1 MNNNTNTRKIKKG
14 SFPLVSYLPE
24 KQRQVFHYPLGVND
38 RDCRLTTS
46 EALSGTV
53 ESQTKVKRWR
63 ETPQGWKIK
72 TVPMDCIT
80 IIAGILLLSAQLS
93 YCDEVYRK
101 NSKGNELYKQGKYD
115 EAYKEYDDALL
126 TAPTD
131 TLLRMNK
138 GSALYRLG
146 RFDEAESTYADAVTL
161 KNKRKQ
167 ADAHYNLGNILFKE
181 GDQLMQSGGQ
191 GADEKYKAALQHYI
205 AALDLK
211 PDDKDAKFNLELTQ
225 RRIKMQ
231 QQQQK
236 KQDNKNQNKKDQNK
250 QDKNNK
256 NQNKQDQN
264 KQDQKKSDQDKNKKD
279 EGKNPQDQNQ
289 NVQNGQKPSPNENK
303 EDMKKEE
310 AKRIVAQYADDADSL
325 NKPPKKKAAGFMSRK
340 PEKDW

>member
-1 MNNNTNTRKIKKG
+1 
-14 SFPLVSYLPE
+14 
-24 KQRQVFHYPLGVND
+24 VNINA
-38 RDCRLTTS
+38 TAT
-46 EALSGTV
+46 G
-53 ESQTKVKRWR
+53 
-63 ETPQGWKIK
+63 
-72 TVPMDCIT
+72 CIA
-80 IIAGILLLSAQLS
+80 IVAGMLFLCVQWS
-93 YCDEVYRK
+93 YCDEVYEK
-101 NSKGNELYKQGKYD
+101 NSRGNELYKQGKYD
-115 EAYKEYDDALL
+115 EAYKEYDEALL

-181 GDQLMQSGGQ
+181 GDQLMRSGGQ

-205 AALDLK
+205 AALDVK

-236 KQDNKNQNKKDQNK
+236 NQDNKDQNKKDQNK
-250 QDKNNK
+250 QDQNNK
-256 NQNKQDQN
+256 DQNKKDKNKQDQNRKDQNKQDQN
-264 KQDQKKSDQDKNKKD
+264 KNDRDKNKQD
-279 EGKNPQDQNQ
+279 QGKNPQDQNQ
-289 NVQNGQKPSPNENK
+289 NAQNSQKPSPDENK

-310 AKRIVAQYADDADSL
+310 AKRIIAQYADDADSL
-325 NKPPKKKAAGFMSRK
+325 NKPPKKKAEGLMSRK